1 MIPCSIPGC
10 TRERPRYSP
19 LCSTHK
25 KVKARHGHPLQVAVK
40 MKELEPY
47 KKAVRH
53 WPRDRAKLDSKDL
66 LKRLWL
72 TLVKEAEVHVH
83 RTNSGRPFDGN
94 ELNAYSII
102 LKVGSQWTC
111 PDQPSQDYT

>member
-47 KKAVRH
+47 KKAVRNC
-53 WPRDRAKLDSKDL
+53 LDL
-66 LKRLWL
+66 PGFNGEAL
-72 TLVKEAEVHVH
+72 TLSLPFQLQRQLAIGIQAL
-83 RTNSGRPFDGN
+83 NDAGRDCR
-94 ELNAYSII
+94 SR
-102 LKVGSQWTC
+102 
-111 PDQPSQDYT
+111 